1 MFLTNLHAG
10 DLGAQQKEHNMAINK
25 AKFDRSEAWV
35 WMVLTLIAIA
45 TMLAADLG
53 LI

>member
-1 MFLTNLHAG
+1 
-10 DLGAQQKEHNMAINK
+10 MAKNT

-45 TMLAADLG
+45 AMIASELG
-53 LI
+53 VI